1 MTSLSLQARMLA
13 SVEAEMTLTGA
24 LSDSLERMVV
34 IQMEAYPRHWTE
46 AERRE
51 MAERHLFGG
60 AA

>member
-13 SVEAEMTLTGA
+13 SVEAETLPGA